1 MSTGL
6 LSQIWL
12 RVYSDPEF
20 AARLRADFAGAL
32 TREGYLTAL
41 AIEDVPTVYGWHR
54 DLLGG
59 TAPDH
64 IRPPTA
70 EASSTGMGR
79 ANPHA

>member
-6 LSQIWL
+6 LPQIWL

-32 TREGYLTAL
+32 ARENYLASL

-59 TAPDH
+59 IAPDRL
-64 IRPPTA
+64 RPPQAMPGPAGWDWTRPPA
-70 EASSTGMGR
+70 
-79 ANPHA
+79 

>member
-32 TREGYLTAL
+32 RREGYLTSL

-54 DLLGG
+54 ALLHG
-59 TAPDH
+59 TAPDRIH
-64 IRPPTA
+64 PPRPVSV
-70 EASSTGMGR
+70 ASGR
-79 ANPHA
+79 AQPPA